1 MSKSGFLKGLIF
13 KEGDQT
19 TTEDQGK
26 PPKASKNA
34 ANEQA
39 NPNSFTSTQTVQGVV
54 DNKFIEVLTS
64 VIEENN
70 QPGQDYFEFKQAVEN
85 MNSLSMPEQQK
96 FQTVFSVLG
105 LQGCTKEGLLL
116 SLDKYMGLI
125 QAEKQNFDAEM
136 NHQYQEK
143 VQSKLNEVERS
154 KEELSQLTK
163 RIQELNT
170 KILTLQQEAGSEEM
184 SLRAT
189 EANFQASADVIV
201 NEMLGDKQKITTFIQ

>member
-19 TTEDQGK
+19 TTDDQGK
-26 PPKASKNA
+26 NSSAPKNS
-34 ANEQA
+34 ANQA
-39 NPNSFTSTQTVQGVV
+39 NPQSFTSTQTVQGVV

-64 VIEENN
+64 VIEDNN

-116 SLDKYMGLI
+116 SLDKYTQLI
-125 QAEKQNFDAEM
+125 QKEKENFDAEM
-136 NHQYQEK
+136 NTQFQSK
-143 VQSKLNEVERS
+143 VQSKLDEVERS
-154 KEELSQLTK
+154 KNELAELST
-163 RIQELNT
+163 RIQELNN
-170 KILTLQQEAGSEEM
+170 KILTLQQQAGAEEM
-184 SLRAT
+184 GLRAT

-201 NEMLGDKQKITTFIQ
+201 NEMLGDKQKINTFIQ

>member
-19 TTEDQGK
+19 TTDDQGK
-26 PPKASKNA
+26 NSSAPKNS
-34 ANEQA
+34 ANQA
-39 NPNSFTSTQTVQGVV
+39 NPQSFTSTQTVQGVV

-64 VIEENN
+64 VIEDNN

-116 SLDKYMGLI
+116 SLDKYTQLI
-125 QAEKQNFDAEM
+125 QKEKENFDAEM
-136 NHQYQEK
+136 NTQFQSK
-143 VQSKLNEVERS
+143 VQSKLDEVERS
-154 KEELSQLTK
+154 KNELAELST
-163 RIQELNT
+163 RIQELNN
-170 KILTLQQEAGSEEM
+170 KILTLQQQAGAEEM
-184 SLRAT
+184 GLRAT

>member
-13 KEGDQT
+13 KEGDQAT
-19 TTEDQGK
+19 TDGQGK
-26 PPKASKNA
+26 TPSAPKTPAG
-34 ANEQA
+34 QV
-39 NPNSFTSTQTVQGVV
+39 NSQNFTSTQTVQGIV
-54 DNKFIEVLTS
+54 DNKFIEVLTG

-96 FQTVFSVLG
+96 FQTVYSVLG

-116 SLDKYMGLI
+116 SLDKYVQLI
-125 QAEKQNFDAEM
+125 QKEKENFDTEM
-136 NHQYQEK
+136 NTQFQSK
-143 VQSKLNEVERS
+143 VQSKLDEVERS
-154 KEELSQLTK
+154 KNELAELTK

-184 SLRAT
+184 GLRAT